1 MKYST
6 VLCVPMDRIVPNA
19 SKGLLF
25 LTLHRAKVVLISC
38 KDAYFVAIEVTA
50 HHASRIIFWFTA
62 RANHVPPLL
71 KVVTFVN
78 RRTSV

>member
-1 MKYST
+1 
-6 VLCVPMDRIVPNA
+6 MDRIVPNA

-25 LTLHRAKVVLISC
+25 STSHRAKVVLISY

-50 HHASRIIFWFTA
+50 LNASRIIFWFTA
-62 RANHVPPLL
+62 RAKLVLPLL

-78 RRTSV
+78 RRTNV